1 MGRSERTHTLV
12 KNKPIYQAVFGLLLL
27 ALLAYGWA
35 FIQRTAITLP
45 SGEKIQAL
53 FDDAMISMQ
62 FAKNFAHGDGL
73 VWNAGGERVEGYS
86 NPLWVLLM
94 SAIHLFPIA
103 LTQTSLYVKLMSLG
117 FLALNLYAVKK
128 LAEQFSSQPLV
139 PLLAVF
145 LTAFYFPLNNWS
157 LQGMEVGLEALL
169 LNAALWLGLAAWQAK
184 RFSYWPYVLFGL
196 GVLLRMDVA
205 APALAAAAIFAWLD
219 VKHRKQHIA
228 WGTGAIFGT
237 LAALTIF
244 RVIYYGEWLPNTY
257 YLKLGGIS
265 MILRVSIGL
274 RRIWDFVGNSNW
286 VLFVLP
292 LALPA
297 LDKRKTLWPLY
308 AAFLA
313 QVGYSIYVGGDAW
326 EHVGGANRF
335 VAAVMPIFF
344 VLLAHT
350 LGLLQELVLG
360 AAKFKAKW
368 TRPLSTGM
376 AALFAIGAL
385 FSLNNLL
392 VQNPVAKWTLRDKPV
407 FTESVERYALIG
419 LALKDVTTPQATI
432 AVVTAGN
439 LPYFS
444 ERFSIDLLGKNDP
457 VIAKGPAR
465 INSSLFEPGNYR
477 PGHNKWNYAY
487 SIGELQPDVIAQTWE
502 GTDEEVAPYLE
513 NYEMY
518 VIDGIP
524 YYFREDSPNV
534 LWDKIPAQD

>member
-1 MGRSERTHTLV
+1 V
-12 KNKPIYQAVFGLLLL
+12 KNRPIYQAVFGLLLL
-27 ALLAYGWA
+27 GFLAYGWA

-45 SGEKIQAL
+45 SGDRIHAL

-73 VWNAGGERVEGYS
+73 VWNAGGARVEGYS

-94 SAIHLFPIA
+94 SVIHLFPIA

-128 LAEQFSSQPLV
+128 LAEQISSQALV

-228 WGTGAIFGT
+228 CGAGAIFGT
-237 LAALTIF
+237 LAALTLF

-286 VLFVLP
+286 VLFALP

-313 QVGYSIYVGGDAW
+313 
-326 EHVGGANRF
+326 
-335 VAAVMPIFF
+335 
-344 VLLAHT
+344 
-350 LGLLQELVLG
+350 
-360 AAKFKAKW
+360 
-368 TRPLSTGM
+368 
-376 AALFAIGAL
+376 
-385 FSLNNLL
+385 
-392 VQNPVAKWTLRDKPV
+392 
-407 FTESVERYALIG
+407 
-419 LALKDVTTPQATI
+419 
-432 AVVTAGN
+432 
-439 LPYFS
+439 
-444 ERFSIDLLGKNDP
+444 
-457 VIAKGPAR
+457 
-465 INSSLFEPGNYR
+465 
-477 PGHNKWNYAY
+477 
-487 SIGELQPDVIAQTWE
+487 
-502 GTDEEVAPYLE
+502 
-513 NYEMY
+513 
-518 VIDGIP
+518 
-524 YYFREDSPNV
+524 
-534 LWDKIPAQD
+534 